1 MYIWSWSCSGQSI
14 VSYYYFYLMVIFFLV
29 CTPILDAFS
38 SPFCH
43 GWKFALHGYR
53 YTFFF
58 FFYVFWSKLEDFKLL
73 RNMHARCRTGLPNH
87 VFIMVGKG
95 NVIKELRTSRVLT
108 ILKEKWNQTQIR
120 HTALPQMFSLIISQ
134 NQTWNKDLFDLASS
148 LHIFGSLKLLR
159 PSTLSVQCFW
169 GTLTLRD
176 S

>member
-1 MYIWSWSCSGQSI
+1 MHSVHHFVMDESLHYMG
-14 VSYYYFYLMVIFFLV
+14 
-29 CTPILDAFS
+29 TGIL
-38 SPFCH
+38 
-43 GWKFALHGYR
+43 
-53 YTFFF
+53 FFF

-120 HTALPQMFSLIISQ
+120 HTALPQMFSPIISQ